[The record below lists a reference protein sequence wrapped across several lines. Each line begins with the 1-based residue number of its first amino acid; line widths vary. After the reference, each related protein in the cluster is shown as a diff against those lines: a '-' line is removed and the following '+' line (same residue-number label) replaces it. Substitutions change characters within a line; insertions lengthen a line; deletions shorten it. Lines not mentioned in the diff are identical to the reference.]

1 MQNNKPLYL
10 YQEIMLLALR
20 DEKGTFSTGF
30 IEQAI
35 AGAVLA
41 ELLLDEKI
49 NVESSKKQMVN
60 IENSAPYGDPVIDE
74 CLSKM
79 KESKRRASL
88 QNWVSRLARV
98 KDLKNKAAQQL
109 CDRGILK
116 AEEDKI
122 LFIFTRRIYPEL
134 NPTPEREIIERLKAA
149 IFTDKEP
156 LNPHTVVLISLANG
170 SGMLNETFG
179 RKELKPYQKR
189 IDKIQEGDLTGEATK
204 QVISAC
210 QSAVIIA
217 AVMPAIATTTIS
229 S

>member
-20 DEKGTFSTGF
+20 DEKGTISTGF
-30 IEQAI
+30 IEQVI

-41 ELLLDEKI
+41 ELLLNEKI
-49 NVESSKKQMVN
+49 TVEIAKKPLVN
-60 IENSAPYGDPVIDE
+60 IENSAPCGDPVIDE
-74 CLSKM
+74 CLAKM
-79 KESKRRASL
+79 KEAKRRASL
-88 QNWVSRLARV
+88 QNWVSRLAGV
-98 KDLKNKAAQQL
+98 KDLKHKAAQSL
-109 CDRGILK
+109 CDLGILK

-134 NPTPEREIIERLKAA
+134 DPTPEREIIERLKTA

-156 LNPHTVVLISLANG
+156 LDPRTVVLISLANG
-170 SGMLNETFG
+170 SGMLSETLG
-179 RKELKPYQKR
+179 RKELKPYKKR
-189 IDKIQEGDLTGEATK
+189 IDKIQEGELTGEATK

-210 QSAVIIA
+210 QSAVIVA
-217 AVMPAIATTTIS
+217 AVMPAIAATTIS